1 MPPSEY
7 KDRSELQKETQDSF
21 KEVEKL
27 GEEQEGHQEDLERL
41 QEKLNALK
49 SSKGIYT
56 DSDRSLMSSVELA
69 IGTRVSSVETCKSQM
84 AEVRTKMEASLE
96 NLQRTIPKVQ
106 DRVSKMEDLAGSL
119 NHQEVV
125 VNINVEIQQHKDDI
139 EDANDKSNKL
149 MEVIQIAGTIAG
161 AVSASSTAIGQL
173 IVALQSIGLMK

>member
-1 MPPSEY
+1 MPPGEY

-49 SSKGIYT
+49 SSKGIYN
-56 DSDRSLMSSVELA
+56 DSDRSLMNSVELA
-69 IGTRVSSVETCKSQM
+69 IGTRVSSVETCKSQIT
-84 AEVRTKMEASLE
+84 EVRTTMESSLE

-125 VNINVEIQQHKDDI
+125 VNINVEIQQHKEDI
-139 EDANDKSNKL
+139 EDANDKSNKIL
-149 MEVIQIAGTIAG
+149 QMIQIAGGIA
-161 AVSASSTAIGQL
+161 SAGTVALSQIQGFIS
-173 IVALQSIGLMK
+173 ALQSIGIMR